1 LDNSGP
7 IRILIAEDHIIARA
21 GIRTI
26 IQAQRDM
33 AVVAEAANGK
43 QAIDLYRRHLPH
55 IALLDMR
62 MPTMTGYE
70 AAAVIV
76 SEFQQARIIAL
87 STFGGDE
94 DIRRPLRAGAVA
106 FLTKDMHQDELI
118 GAIRAVR
125 AGQQYLPA
133 SVIGTLA
140 AQDPQLVLSPRELE
154 VLHLLVQGLSNKQI
168 SFELGIAD
176 DTTKNH
182 VKNVLRKLGTHDRTR
197 ATTEAIQR
205 GFIQLDHK

>member
-1 LDNSGP
+1 LHKNKP

-21 GIRTI
+21 GMTTI
-26 IQAQRDM
+26 IQAQCDM
-33 AVVAEAANGK
+33 IVVAEAVNGK
-43 QAIDLYRRHLPH
+43 QAVDLYRKHQPD

-70 AAAVIV
+70 AAAAIV
-76 SEFQQARIIAL
+76 SEFPQAHIIAL

-94 DIRRPLRAGAVA
+94 DIRRPLRAGVLA

-118 GAIRAVR
+118 GAIRSVHG
-125 AGQQYLPA
+125 GQQYFPA
-133 SVIGTLA
+133 SVIATLA
-140 AQDPQLVLSPRELE
+140 EQGAQPELSPREIE
-154 VLHLLVQGLSNKQI
+154 VLRLLVQGLRNKQI

-182 VKNVLRKLGTHDRTR
+182 VKSLLRKLGTHDRTR
-197 ATTEAIQR
+197 ATTKAIQR